1 MITMITRE
9 IAKIKLPKRLPESHK
24 GTYGKVA
31 VVCGS
36 EEMPGAARMVIRA
49 AYKAGAGLVRAYAG
63 ESFAPYLKNDIPEAI
78 VKIVSESVFN
88 SFPEKL
94 FEEIGKDL
102 EEYNVVVFGCGVG
115 QNQELEKVLED
126 LVVNNRTNLILDAD
140 GLNLLAK
147 NLDILKQNT
156 GRIIITPH
164 PMEMSRLTGISVADI
179 LQDKKK
185 IVLDF
190 AREHEVLVLLK
201 GRETVIADEFERV
214 FINNTGNSSLAKAGT
229 GDVLTGFIAGFL
241 AQNNQPLESMITAA
255 YLHGKA
261 GEIASKSLTE
271 YSVRASDVIDNLPN
285 AIKELKG
292 DV

>member
-1 MITMITRE
+1 MVTRITRE
-9 IAKIKLPKRLPESHK
+9 IVNVKLPKRVADSHK
-24 GTYGKVA
+24 GTYGKAA
-31 VVCGS
+31 VICGS

-49 AYKAGAGLVRAYAG
+49 AYQAGAGLVRAYAG
-63 ESFAPYLKNDIPEAI
+63 QSFAPYLKNDIPESI
-78 VKIVSESVFN
+78 VEIVSESVFN

-94 FEEIGKDL
+94 FEEIGKDI

-126 LVVNNRTNLILDAD
+126 LVVNNRTDLILDAD

-147 NLDILKQNT
+147 NPDLLKKNM

-164 PMEMSRLTGISVADI
+164 PMEMSRLNGIPVEDI
-179 LQDKKK
+179 LKDKKK
-185 IVLDF
+185 VAADF
-190 AREHEVLVLLK
+190 AREYGVYVLLK
-201 GRETVIADEFERV
+201 GGETIIADEFGRM

-241 AQNNQPLESMITAA
+241 AQNRDPLDAMIIAA
-255 YLHGKA
+255 YLHGRA
-261 GEIASKSLTE
+261 GELAGRDLTE
-271 YSVRASDVIDNLPN
+271 YSVRASDVIDYLPT
-285 AIKELKG
+285 AIKEVKG